1 MKILHVES
9 GMHLYGGALQ
19 VDYLLTGLQ
28 AEDCCNILVCPCGSR
43 IAEQARNKVDRV
55 YEVAMRGDL
64 DVLFIFRLLRIIRAE
79 QPDVVHLHSRRGAD
93 LLGGIAAR
101 LARTSCGCRILL
113 TRRVD
118 NPEPRWWVGLKYRLY
133 DHVITISEGIRRVLL
148 DEGLPEDKVSCVHSA
163 VDQQRF
169 GGRCERSWMLNE
181 FGLPEDARCI
191 AMVAQFIERKGHR
204 YLLQAV
210 PAIVDKYPDVRFLL
224 FGQGPLLAQ
233 IRTWIETSPALSSNV
248 ILCGFRPD
256 LERILPCID
265 ILVHPAE
272 MEGLGVSLLQAAACG
287 VAIVATRAGGMP
299 EIVDDDYNGYLIAPG
314 AVDELVDRV
323 KRLLEQ
329 PERLAAMGEH
339 GRQRVA
345 ERFSLAAMVSGNLA
359 VYKRLLA

>member
-28 AEDCCNILVCPCGSR
+28 AEDCRNILVCARGSR
-43 IAEQARNKVDRV
+43 IAEQARSKVDRV

-64 DVLFIFRLLRIIRAE
+64 DVLFIYRLLRIIRNE
-79 QPDVVHLHSRRGAD
+79 RPDVVHLHSRRGAD

-101 LARTSCGCRILL
+101 LARYSCGCRILL

-148 DEGLPEDKVSCVHSA
+148 DEGLPVDKVSCVHSA

-169 GGRCERSWMLNE
+169 GGRCDRSWMVNE
-181 FGLPEDARCI
+181 FGLPDNVRCI

-233 IRTWIETSPALSSNV
+233 VRTQIESSPVLSSSV
-248 ILCGFRPD
+248 ILAGFRPD

-323 KRLLEQ
+323 KLLLEQ
-329 PERLAAMGEH
+329 PQRLAAMGEH
-339 GRQRVA
+339 GRQLVA
-345 ERFSLAAMVSGNLA
+345 ERFSLAAMVRGNLA